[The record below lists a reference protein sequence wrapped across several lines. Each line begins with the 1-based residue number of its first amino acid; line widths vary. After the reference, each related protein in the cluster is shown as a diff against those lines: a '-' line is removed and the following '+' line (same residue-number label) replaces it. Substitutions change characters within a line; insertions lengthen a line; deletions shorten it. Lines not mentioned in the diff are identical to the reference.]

1 MHGRDNSFDVI
12 RHVCALLVLF
22 SHHFVLSGRE
32 EPFVPGFNSLGGIA
46 VAGFFTISGYLVAG
60 SFLHTS
66 TMSAYFLKRAA
77 RIYPALAV
85 CAVLMVFAVGSM
97 ESVGGGMDFVVSR
110 DSILALAKVLCFG
123 PADIA
128 QLTQGFIFSGSLN
141 GSLWTLK
148 IEVLMYLLIA
158 VGLFVRP
165 SVVVPIAMLAGFVA
179 VRLYCQSSG
188 NDLTQKLGVYA
199 LAAIAFCVGSI
210 LHFLALE
217 SKSTRLGL
225 LASAAVVLAVALKL
239 GGAFAP
245 ILATISFSVI
255 LIPLALSTRDRIIRG
270 RFDASY
276 GIYLYAFPVQQL
288 VINLSGLSFYPSMFL
303 SVLITAFLGVL
314 SWFVVERPAIRAA
327 SALREHLEMRSMARV
342 SD

>member
-1 MHGRDNSFDVI
+1 
-12 RHVCALLVLF
+12 
-22 SHHFVLSGRE
+22 
-32 EPFVPGFNSLGGIA
+32 
-46 VAGFFTISGYLVAG
+46 
-60 SFLHTS
+60 
-66 TMSAYFLKRAA
+66 MSAYFLKRAA

-97 ESVGGGMDFVVSR
+97 ESVGGGMDFVFSR

-210 LHFLALE
+210 LHFLALG

-255 LIPLALSTRDRIIRG
+255 LITLALSTRDRIIRG

-303 SVLITAFLGVL
+303 SVLITVFLGVL

-327 SALREHLEMRSMARV
+327 SALRERLEMRSMARV

>member
-1 MHGRDNSFDVI
+1 
-12 RHVCALLVLF
+12 
-22 SHHFVLSGRE
+22 
-32 EPFVPGFNSLGGIA
+32 
-46 VAGFFTISGYLVAG
+46 
-60 SFLHTS
+60 
-66 TMSAYFLKRAA
+66 MSAYFLKRAA

-97 ESVGGGMDFVVSR
+97 ESVGGGMDFVFSR

-210 LHFLALE
+210 LHFLASG

-255 LIPLALSTRDRIIRG
+255 LITLALSTRDRIIRG

-303 SVLITAFLGVL
+303 SVLITVFLGVL

-327 SALREHLEMRSMARV
+327 SALRERLEMRSMARV

>member
-1 MHGRDNSFDVI
+1 
-12 RHVCALLVLF
+12 
-22 SHHFVLSGRE
+22 
-32 EPFVPGFNSLGGIA
+32 
-46 VAGFFTISGYLVAG
+46 
-60 SFLHTS
+60 
-66 TMSAYFLKRAA
+66 
-77 RIYPALAV
+77 
-85 CAVLMVFAVGSM
+85 
-97 ESVGGGMDFVVSR
+97 MDFVFSR

-210 LHFLALE
+210 LHFLVLE

-303 SVLITAFLGVL
+303 SVLITVFLGVL

-327 SALREHLEMRSMARV
+327 SALRERLEMRSMTRV

>member
-1 MHGRDNSFDVI
+1 VHGRDNSFDVI

-128 QLTQGFIFSGSLN
+128 QLTQAMTSPKSWASMHWQQSHSAWVRFFIF
-141 GSLWTLK
+141 
-148 IEVLMYLLIA
+148 
-158 VGLFVRP
+158 LF
-165 SVVVPIAMLAGFVA
+165 
-179 VRLYCQSSG
+179 
-188 NDLTQKLGVYA
+188 
-199 LAAIAFCVGSI
+199 
-210 LHFLALE
+210 
-217 SKSTRLGL
+217 
-225 LASAAVVLAVALKL
+225 
-239 GGAFAP
+239 
-245 ILATISFSVI
+245 
-255 LIPLALSTRDRIIRG
+255 
-270 RFDASY
+270 
-276 GIYLYAFPVQQL
+276 
-288 VINLSGLSFYPSMFL
+288 
-303 SVLITAFLGVL
+303 
-314 SWFVVERPAIRAA
+314 
-327 SALREHLEMRSMARV
+327 
-342 SD
+342 